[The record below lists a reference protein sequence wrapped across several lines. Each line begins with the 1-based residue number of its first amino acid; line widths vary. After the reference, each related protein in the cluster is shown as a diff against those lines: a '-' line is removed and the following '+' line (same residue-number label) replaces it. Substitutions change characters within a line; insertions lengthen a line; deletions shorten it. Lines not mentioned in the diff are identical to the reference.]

1 MKARP
6 IVKRSRSSKGRTD
19 WARVHR
25 QSDAAIARAVARDPD
40 AAPLADAE
48 WFPHAHIALPEKKT
62 PVYIRLDAEVVK
74 WFKEA
79 GPRYQSRIN
88 AVLKAYVQARPKRK
102 PS

>member
-1 MKARP
+1 MKAKP
-6 IVKRSRSSKGRTD
+6 IVKRSRSRKGRTD
-19 WARVHR
+19 WARVRR
-25 QSDAAIARAVARDPD
+25 QSDAAISRAVVQDPD

-48 WFPHAHIALPEKKT
+48 WFRHAHIALPEKKT
-62 PVYIRLDAEVVK
+62 PVYIRLDGEVVK

-79 GPRYQSRIN
+79 GAGYQSRIN